1 MKRLIVILLCFVPLV
16 LFARQR
22 NDLSY
27 VHSFAVQV
35 GVDVGGGVPV
45 PFSYVPPVFRPL
57 PKVLP
62 SIGVKYAFVLHP
74 NWKLGGELTYKHI
87 EMNAEALVENMKVT
101 LPWRDENGDYLIQY
115 FTGQA
120 KIMMINDILELPVY
134 VSYSFPSQRHKILL
148 GGYAVWVISGKFV
161 NKPLLGFIGNEPDD
175 VDVVITSGDQIPPEQ
190 TDFSRYLAKWDAG
203 LLFGYE
209 CQVYKRIN
217 MGVRITCGFKD
228 IFDFKV
234 LEFKMLQMRGTVVI
248 SYDLWRF

>member
-22 NDLSY
+22 NDSSY

-45 PFSYVPPVFRPL
+45 PFSYVPPVFAL
-57 PKVLP
+57 CP
-62 SIGVKYAFVLHP
+62 STAVYRCEICVCIASG
-74 NWKLGGELTYKHI
+74 WKLGELTYKHI

-161 NKPLLGFIGNEPDD
+161 NKPLLGFVGNEPDD

-203 LLFGYE
+203 LLFGYNVK
-209 CQVYKRIN
+209 CTNGLTWCTHY
-217 MGVRITCGFKD
+217 
-228 IFDFKV
+228 
-234 LEFKMLQMRGTVVI
+234 
-248 SYDLWRF
+248 LWI